1 MLSDPSTVAVLKQQV
16 VALLLRARLLAPPRA
31 SASHGAPVPRADPPH
46 AHPPLQV
53 QECLVHVRSLN
64 EKLASGKYAPDSE
77 ELKVPCTP
85 PPSY

>member
-16 VALLLRARLLAPPRA
+16 VALLRARLLAPPRA
-31 SASHGAPVPRADPPH
+31 AASHGAPVPRADPPH